1 MHAENKMCKYGSTCN
16 QRLRFV
22 FLQYAELDDER
33 FTLECAKDSSLNNY
47 IRDTWQVV
55 RSLIVMDDT
64 EAKFRCA
71 NTPAASLFLLTLLFV
86 TSLHPIFCAVLF
98 KCPLSFP
105 LQLSFRPTGYP
116 LIIADVVILKSSLLS
131 PPWLHE
137 LVWTQLM
144 YSFLSVIQI
153 NLAQN
158 SLATVG
164 LTVAVFN

>member
-131 PPWLHE
+131 PPTVSWFGHNSCTLFFVSYTNKSSSK
-137 LVWTQLM
+137 LFS
-144 YSFLSVIQI
+144 YSRPHCCCL
-153 NLAQN
+153 
-158 SLATVG
+158 
-164 LTVAVFN
+164 